1 MLNFANVK
9 VNEVVRDN
17 EISFCGI
24 SYKLSDDEILKV
36 KSIIEGMLNGTDTKV
51 STPKQKAEYHPVAE
65 KKATQSTSVAYP
77 GTPVWQENFV
87 TVCHIPSVGYRVY
100 LHCPIAGDKGK
111 FLRDKIKAEFKSYGA
126 KFSGNFDTK
135 DIHWTF
141 KSAED
146 AKKYIQARKDWTAEN
161 KKG

>member
-51 STPKQKAEYHPVAE
+51 STPKQKAEYHPVEDKPA
-65 KKATQSTSVAYP
+65 KQDFVLYD
-77 GTPVWQENFV
+77 GQPVWQEDFITV
-87 TVCHIPSVGYRVY
+87 TLVKGVGYRVY
-100 LHCPIAGDKGK
+100 LHCPVKGDKGQ
-111 FLRDKIKAEFKSYGA
+111 KIRYALKKSFKECGAEF
-126 KFSGNFDTK
+126 SGDYSKKEF
-135 DIHWTF
+135 HWTF
-141 KSAED
+141 KSRED
-146 AKKYIQARKDWTAEN
+146 AQVFINRRKEWAKEN